1 MKRALVVVLALVAT
15 AVAGCGSDG
24 QESVVDKD
32 KIVIAVRPDL
42 PSVGFQRPDGKFEG
56 FDVDVAAYIA
66 RKLHKEATY
75 IPVLAADRQKVI
87 TDGKAD
93 LVLATFT
100 IDQERKKDVLFAGPY
115 HISYQDILQRPDETI
130 KNVRD
135 LKGRRICNVKGSNA
149 ADRVVKEREV
159 AAQLVPF
166 DDYKACLSALKSNQ
180 VDAVTTNDVILAG
193 LATQDGTGLKLAN
206 AQFNEQRTGVGMRK
220 SDVPGCE
227 AVNRAITDMYQDGT
241 AAKLLHRWFGK
252 AGLDLSTI
260 AVPQFEGCS

>member
-15 AVAGCGSDG
+15 VAAGCGTDG
-24 QESVVDKD
+24 QESVLDKE
-32 KIVIAVRPDL
+32 KIVVAVRPDL
-42 PSVGFQRPDGKFEG
+42 PSVGFRRPDGRFEG

-66 RKLHKEATY
+66 RKLGKEATY
-75 IPVLAADRQKVI
+75 IPVLAADRQKAI
-87 TDGKAD
+87 TDGRAD

-100 IDQERKKDVLFAGPY
+100 IDQERKKEVLFAGPY

-166 DDYKACLSALKSNQ
+166 DDYKTCLAALKSNR

-193 LATQDGTGLKLAN
+193 LANQDGTGLKLAN
-206 AQFNEQRTGVGMRK
+206 AHFNEQRTGVGMRR

-227 AVNRAITDMYQDGT
+227 AVNRAITEMYQDGT
-241 AAKLLHRWFGK
+241 ASRLLHRWFGTS
-252 AGLDLSTI
+252 GLDLSTV